1 MWTNKWEKVL
11 GRVVVQ
17 DGDGDGQ
24 GGQVTGVHDH
34 CALGSDSHS

>member
-17 DGDGDGQ
+17 DGDGQ